1 MLIYPHPRPFLFPR
15 RTFGRERFSQHQ
27 EKGDSFLARL
37 AREFSSFSRTAGEA
51 TMPVGA
57 FYGQDG
63 GELARRVSDHARSD
77 PAREVHFLGQ
87 DRCVLWSRSDH
98 ARKVRFM
105 VKKGGSMVSWTKI
118 FQA

>member
-1 MLIYPHPRPFLFPR
+1 
-15 RTFGRERFSQHQ
+15 
-27 EKGDSFLARL
+27 
-37 AREFSSFSRTAGEA
+37 
-51 TMPVGA
+51 MPVGA

-63 GELARRVSDHARSD
+63 GELARRVSDQARSD

-105 VKKGGSMVSWTKI
+105 VKKGGSTVSWTKTFKLEFLLSPEVYL
-118 FQA
+118 FQNQSRT